1 MSAAG
6 AEVAGAE
13 VAGAEVAGAEVAGA
27 ALGPQAA
34 NIKLAIST
42 RLIRNISFFI
52 FTFSSYSPIL
62 EKWGSICL
70 LQRVVWVNLTS
81 LEITPFVRVLP

>member
-13 VAGAEVAGAEVAGA
+13 VAGAEVAGA
-27 ALGPQAA
+27 ALDPQAA

-52 FTFSSYSPIL
+52 FTFSSY
-62 EKWGSICL
+62 
-70 LQRVVWVNLTS
+70 R
-81 LEITPFVRVLP
+81 